1 MSLSTTLSSKSICY
15 KSTSVP
21 SLARLQR
28 LLEAGNSARYLQTSW
43 GRACVRNPSQKIA
56 LSEELFRLNLW
67 LRLDLNQWLFSWQA
81 RMHASSELSLNIY
94 FTRTYAPLNYSLW
107 QKYTLHKY
115 VRPLPGEAAEA
126 ARGWKLS
133 SLSPDFLR
141 SCQKPLPENCAFGR
155 L

>member
-1 MSLSTTLSSKSICY
+1 MISSPGIRSPCIKLSNFAKLQFLNNKINKEVILYLAICKIGVLVNFSIP
-15 KSTSVP
+15 K
-21 SLARLQR
+21 LKFF
-28 LLEAGNSARYLQTSW
+28 
-43 GRACVRNPSQKIA
+43 KIA
-56 LSEELFRLNLW
+56 QLFYC
-67 LRLDLNQWLFSWQA
+67 LRETLIF
-81 RMHASSELSLNIY
+81 
-94 FTRTYAPLNYSLW
+94 FPPTPLNNSLW